1 MTHINYLQAKK
12 NYTILHSIS
21 EILKKNKL
29 EGADSLTSLADKS
42 ISKQGFFEVI
52 DRESPTTGVWVLDWD
67 IYNSI
72 INEISSIAR
81 EVDQGAS
88 SRL

>member
-1 MTHINYLQAKK
+1 MALITY
-12 NYTILHSIS
+12 
-21 EILKKNKL
+21 
-29 EGADSLTSLADKS
+29 
-42 ISKQGFFEVI
+42 FFDVI
-52 DRESPTTGVWVLDWD
+52 DRDSPTTGVWVLDWV

-72 INEISSIAR
+72 INHMSSIAR

>member
-1 MTHINYLQAKK
+1 MRNTNV
-12 NYTILHSIS
+12 
-21 EILKKNKL
+21 
-29 EGADSLTSLADKS
+29 
-42 ISKQGFFEVI
+42 KQKDIFFDVI
-52 DRESPTTGVWVLDWD
+52 DRESPTTGVWVLDWV
-67 IYNSI
+67 IRL

>member
-1 MTHINYLQAKK
+1 MNNFLFIG
-12 NYTILHSIS
+12 II
-21 EILKKNKL
+21 
-29 EGADSLTSLADKS
+29 
-42 ISKQGFFEVI
+42 FEVI
-52 DRESPTTGVWVLDWD
+52 DRESPTTGVWVLDWV

>member
-1 MTHINYLQAKK
+1 MPSSASKAQAFWVQLS
-12 NYTILHSIS
+12 Y
-21 EILKKNKL
+21 
-29 EGADSLTSLADKS
+29 
-42 ISKQGFFEVI
+42 FFGVI
-52 DRESPTTGVWVLDWD
+52 DRESPTTGVWVLDWV

-81 EVDQGAS
+81 EVYQGAS

>member
-1 MTHINYLQAKK
+1 MPTENVLS
-12 NYTILHSIS
+12 NGVMSIAVVNR
-21 EILKKNKL
+21 K
-29 EGADSLTSLADKS
+29 
-42 ISKQGFFEVI
+42 FVFEVI
-52 DRESPTTGVWVLDWD
+52 DRESPTTGVWVLDWV

>member
-1 MTHINYLQAKK
+1 MLR
-12 NYTILHSIS
+12 S
-21 EILKKNKL
+21 
-29 EGADSLTSLADKS
+29 G
-42 ISKQGFFEVI
+42 QGFLNQSEELHNMVIFFGVI
-52 DRESPTTGVWVLDWD
+52 DRETPTTGVWVLDWV

-72 INEISSIAR
+72 FNEISSIAR

>member
-1 MTHINYLQAKK
+1 MILRTRSLLFYK
-12 NYTILHSIS
+12 NWRSLFGPRSGV
-21 EILKKNKL
+21 
-29 EGADSLTSLADKS
+29 EG
-42 ISKQGFFEVI
+42 IFFEVI
-52 DRESPTTGVWVLDWD
+52 DRESPTTGVWVLYWV

>member
-1 MTHINYLQAKK
+1 MPTENVLSNGVMSNAVVDRKFV
-12 NYTILHSIS
+12 
-21 EILKKNKL
+21 
-29 EGADSLTSLADKS
+29 
-42 ISKQGFFEVI
+42 FFKVI
-52 DRESPTTGVWVLDWD
+52 DRESPTTGVWVLDWV
-67 IYNSI
+67 IHNRI

>member
-1 MTHINYLQAKK
+1 MPTENVLS
-12 NYTILHSIS
+12 NGVMSIAVVNR
-21 EILKKNKL
+21 KFV
-29 EGADSLTSLADKS
+29 
-42 ISKQGFFEVI
+42 FFGVI
-52 DRESPTTGVWVLDWD
+52 DRESPTTGVWVLDWV